1 MPGDGGLEGRVVEAG
16 RACSLTTA
24 NLREWASRGTPRQ
37 VEYLALFLE
46 AERESREASRRA
58 APPGRCALPAP
69 KTFDGHDWGAVSWP
83 DGFGRDDLLSLSF
96 LEGSEDL
103 VLMGDVS
110 CGRRTWPLPLRRVL
124 RAQARGEVPRGVV
137 ARGAAEAR
145 A

>member
-1 MPGDGGLEGRVVEAG
+1 MAQ
-16 RACSLTTA
+16 RAPA
-24 NLREWASRGTPRQ
+24 RQ

-58 APPGRCALPAP
+58 ALPGRCALPAP
-69 KTFDGHDWGAVSWP
+69 KTFDGYDWGAVSWP
-83 DGFGRDDLLSLSF
+83 DGFDRDDLLSLSF